1 MGRRI
6 LIVIA
11 IAAYVLF
18 VMGNFVYSFLLM
30 ERNVNMA
37 VGPPTSYSNNVGQ
50 TLNTWLTDNGVSTS
64 LTVQEDTLSVIE
76 EVNNSEDDI
85 RDSTALN
92 VGFVAQGVNA
102 EDYPNVV
109 SLGSISSQP
118 LVIFARAELGENLVL
133 GDLDGAEV
141 SIGVPGS
148 DVNTLMTDIVNIYG
162 FTSKLDLRSQP
173 TQEGVE
179 QLLAGEV
186 DAIALLY
193 SIRTPIIEELALNPE
208 LTIVNLDR
216 AAALAF
222 ELGYTQPATI
232 PPSFISL
239 AKRIPAGPITTVAV
253 ELTVIANEYLD
264 EPNILLIAQQ
274 LSVLDPRMNLPTDQ
288 ETYPNFVG
296 SQFPASDIARDYY
309 NSGTPTRYSV
319 FPNTLISWVWL
330 PLARTITVTLLIW
343 AAIRF
348 VLPFIQSLTAGSF
361 ITLRRLSY
369 LEKRLLEGKPLTER
383 QKRKLEKLVASIEA
397 QNVDPDQKIK
407 ERALSLLGRTDE
419 VVT

>member
-1 MGRRI
+1 MSRRI

-18 VMGNFVYSFLLM
+18 VVGNFVYSFLLM

-148 DVNTLMTDIVNIYG
+148 DVNTLMTDIVNTYG

-253 ELTVIANEYLD
+253 ELTVIANDYLD

>member
-1 MGRRI
+1 VGRRI
-6 LIVIA
+6 LIVLGV
-11 IAAYVLF
+11 AAYSLF
-18 VMGNFVYSFLLM
+18 VVGNFVYSFLLM
-30 ERNVNMA
+30 ERDVNMA
-37 VGPPTSYSNNVGQ
+37 VGPPTSYSNDVGQ

-92 VGFVAQGVNA
+92 VGFVAQGVNV
-102 EDYPNVV
+102 EEYPNVV

-118 LVIFARAELGENLVL
+118 LLIFARAELGENLVL
-133 GDLDGAEV
+133 ADLDGAEV

-148 DVNTLMTDIVNIYG
+148 DVNSLMTDIVTTYG

-186 DAIALLY
+186 DALALLY
-193 SIRTPIIEELALNPE
+193 SIRTPIIEELAINPE
-208 LTIVNLDR
+208 LTIVDLDR
-216 AAALAF
+216 ASALAF

-253 ELTVIANEYLD
+253 ELTVIANDYLD

-330 PLARTITVTLLIW
+330 PLARTVTVTLLIW
-343 AAIRF
+343 AAFRF

-369 LEKRLLEGKPLTER
+369 LEKRLLAGKPLTER
-383 QKRKLEKLVASIEA
+383 QKRRLEKLVASIDA

>member
-6 LIVIA
+6 LIVLGV
-11 IAAYVLF
+11 AAYLLF
-18 VMGNFVYSFLLM
+18 VVGNFVYSFLLM

-37 VGPPTSYSNNVGQ
+37 VGPQMSYSNDVGQ

-85 RDSTALN
+85 RDSNALN
-92 VGFVAQGVNA
+92 VGFVAQGVDA

-118 LVIFARAELGENLVL
+118 LLIFARAELGESLVL
-133 GDLDGAEV
+133 ADLDGAEV

-148 DVNTLMTDIVNIYG
+148 DVNTLMTDIVKTYG
-162 FTSKLDLRSQP
+162 FTTKLNLRSDP
-173 TQEGVE
+173 TTVGVE

-186 DAIALLY
+186 DALALLY
-193 SIRTPIIEELALNPE
+193 SIRTPIIEELAINPE
-208 LTIVNLDR
+208 LTIVDLDR

-239 AKRIPAGPITTVAV
+239 AKRIPAGPISTVAV
-253 ELTVIANEYLD
+253 ELTVIANDYLD

-330 PLARTITVTLLIW
+330 PLARTVTVTLLIW
-343 AAIRF
+343 AAFRF
-348 VLPFIQSLTAGSF
+348 VFPFIQSLTAGSF

-369 LEKRLLEGKPLTER
+369 LEKRLLEGKPLTEH

-397 QNVDPDQKIK
+397 KNVDPGQKIK
-407 ERALSLLGRTDE
+407 ERALLLLGRTDE
-419 VVT
+419 MVT

>member
-18 VMGNFVYSFLLM
+18 VVGNFVYSFLLM

>member
-18 VMGNFVYSFLLM
+18 VVGNFVYSFLLM

-253 ELTVIANEYLD
+253 ELTVIANDYLD

>member
-1 MGRRI
+1 MSRRI

-18 VMGNFVYSFLLM
+18 VVGNFVYSFLLM

>member
-18 VMGNFVYSFLLM
+18 VVGNFVYSFLLM

-148 DVNTLMTDIVNIYG
+148 DVNTLMTDIVNTYG

-253 ELTVIANEYLD
+253 ELTVIANDYLD

>member
-148 DVNTLMTDIVNIYG
+148 DVNTLMTDIVNTYG

>member
-1 MGRRI
+1 VGRRI